1 MSIDFNIN
9 RLYEQLANKEQEL
22 EEVKN
27 DLREALN
34 TINRLQDLRL
44 KEYNELVALYN
55 NKVTENDNKIF

>member
-1 MSIDFNIN
+1 MNIDFNIN
-9 RLYEQLANKEQEL
+9 RLYKQLAHKEQEL

-55 NKVTENDNKIF
+55 NKVMENDNKIF